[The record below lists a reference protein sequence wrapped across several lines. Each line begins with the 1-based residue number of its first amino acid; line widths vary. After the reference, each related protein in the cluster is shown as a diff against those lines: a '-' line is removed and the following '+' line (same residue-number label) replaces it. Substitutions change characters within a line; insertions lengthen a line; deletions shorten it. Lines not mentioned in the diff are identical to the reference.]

1 MSYTVKLAV
10 FEGPF
15 DLLYHLIK
23 KAEVDIWKI
32 SIFDITEQYLD
43 YLQAMKELDL
53 SNASEFLVMAAT
65 LLRLK
70 SKLLLPRQPRLQEEE
85 EIFDINSPEELFNR
99 LEEYRRFKEAAL
111 CLKDLEKE
119 QQKIYLRST
128 SGRKVMVVTR
138 QQSFYTFWEGPHL
151 LSEIM
156 RRFAELAA
164 AMSVRPVISGI
175 EDYKISDKTALI
187 LNILERS
194 GKAFP
199 LKAFLSGQSPIWEL
213 IVVFIAV
220 LELTRQKK
228 IVLFQ
233 DRPFGHIFIALSQNS
248 RQV

>member
-1 MSYTVKLAV
+1 
-10 FEGPF
+10 
-15 DLLYHLIK
+15 
-23 KAEVDIWKI
+23 
-32 SIFDITEQYLD
+32 YLE

-85 EIFDINSPEELFNR
+85 EIFDINSPEDLFNR

-111 CLKDLEKE
+111 RFKDLEKE
-119 QQKIYLRST
+119 QQKIFLRST
-128 SGRKVMVVTR
+128 SGRKVMVITR

-156 RRFAELAA
+156 HRFAELAA
-164 AMSVRPVISGI
+164 AMSARPVISGI
-175 EDYKISDKTALI
+175 EDFKISDKMALI

-194 GKAFP
+194 GKVFP
-199 LKAFLSGQSPIWEL
+199 LKAFLSGPSPIWEL

-228 IVLFQ
+228 IVLYQ
-233 DRPFGHIFIALSQNS
+233 DRPFGHIYISLSQS
-248 RQV
+248 SQ